1 MRSLLEEIVRGQA
14 GWVELRY
21 HRRRQ
26 NDFTV
31 QKGRVDVANAQT
43 VGGVGVRVLEA
54 GSFGFASTVETDR
67 ASIQAAVVRAQGNAR
82 EVAKLQSKKVAALPV
97 VEFAKGDYV
106 LDGYEELEAK
116 PLDEKLQTVIDLE
129 KKTMGEAG
137 AIHTA
142 MSSYREIFEE
152 KAVVT
157 SDGASASQKLVR
169 PELRLVAYA
178 EKDGDHNVGHNSLGV
193 TGGWTCLFDHPSAD
207 AIVEKTARQAVDL
220 LGAPH
225 ITGGQAT
232 VILEPSLVGLLAHE
246 AIGHTVEADFVLSGS
261 VAAGKIGKRV
271 GSELVTLC
279 DSGHSEYMP
288 GAGGEMPFDDEGI
301 PVQNTVV
308 IEDGILKSYLHN
320 RESAAEFGVAPTGNG
335 RAWLY
340 SDEPLI
346 RMRNTYL
353 RPGATPLEEI
363 IASTPEGYLIVGA
376 GSGQADATGE
386 FMFGSD
392 YAIEIKN
399 GKLGR
404 KLREVTISG
413 VAFDVLKSVDAV
425 SSEFRWDL
433 GSGYCGKWQ
442 PAKVDAGGPYL
453 RCRLTL
459 GGRQ

>member
-1 MRSLLEEIVRGQA
+1 MRTLLEEIVRGQA

-26 NDFTV
+26 NDFSV

-43 VGGVGVRVLEA
+43 IGGVGVRVLED
-54 GSFGFASTVETDR
+54 GSFGFASSVEADR
-67 ASIQAAVVRAQGNAR
+67 ASIQKAVERARANAR
-82 EVAKLQSKKVAALPV
+82 EVSKLQSKKVGVLPI
-97 VEFAKGDYV
+97 VEFAKGDFV
-106 LDGYEELEAK
+106 LDGYEELESK
-116 PLDEKLQTVIDLE
+116 PLDEKLQAVIDME
-129 KKTMGEAG
+129 KETVGKAG
-137 AIHTA
+137 DIHTV

-169 PELRLVAYA
+169 PELRLNAFA
-178 EKDGDHNVGHNSLGV
+178 EKDGDHNVGSNSLGV
-193 TGGWTCLFDHPSAD
+193 TGGWNCLFDHPTAQG
-207 AIVEKTARQAVDL
+207 IIEKTAKQAIDL

-225 ITGGQAT
+225 IPGGQAT

-271 GSELVTLC
+271 GSDLVTLC
-279 DSGHSEYMP
+279 DSGHSEYA
-288 GAGGEMPFDDEGI
+288 GNAGGEMPFDDEGI

-308 IEDGILKSYLHN
+308 IENGILKSYLHN

-340 SDEPLI
+340 KDEPLI

-353 RPGATPLEEI
+353 RPGTTPLEEM
-363 IASTPEGYLIVGA
+363 IASTREGYLIVGA

-386 FMFGSD
+386 FMFGSS
-392 YAIEIKN
+392 YAVEIKN

-404 KLREVTISG
+404 KLREATISG
-413 VAFDVLKSVDAV
+413 VAFDVLQTVDAV
-425 SSEFRWDL
+425 STEFRWDL

-442 PAKVDAGGPYL
+442 PAKVDAGGPYV